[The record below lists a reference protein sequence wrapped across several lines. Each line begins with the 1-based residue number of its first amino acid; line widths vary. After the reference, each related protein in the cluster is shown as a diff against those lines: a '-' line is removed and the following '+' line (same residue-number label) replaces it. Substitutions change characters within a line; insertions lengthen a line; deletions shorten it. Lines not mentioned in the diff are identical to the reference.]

1 MSKIDDTVRKQLRDQ
16 HGEFHVLTTPRVK
29 GAEFA
34 FRRVGAMEFDAF
46 LATLSAREG
55 NEKVQAHRQLAR
67 DTLIYPSEA
76 VFEEFARD
84 LPGLAHTF
92 GMKVAELAGLDADVV
107 VGKG

>member
-16 HGEFHVLTTPRVK
+16 HGDFHVLSTPRVK

-55 NEKVQAHRQLAR
+55 GAKVQAHRQLAR
-67 DTLIYPSEA
+67 DTLIYPSPEQ
-76 VFEEFARD
+76 FDELNRD

-92 GMKVAELAGLDADVV
+92 GMKLAELAGLDADVL